1 MSREHKV
8 LIVEDEIDLLELIDF
23 NLKQAGYSTVL
34 ASTGAEALSAA
45 RAHRPDIILLD
56 LMLPDLQG
64 SDVCRVLRADP
75 ATEATPIIM
84 VTAKG
89 EEIDR
94 VVGFEL
100 GADDYVSKP
109 FSPRELVL
117 RVRAMLRRV
126 AAVSTPTAPSDR
138 IEMGG
143 LVVDAAAHE
152 ASVDGAALD
161 LTALEFRLL
170 HALVSRAGRVQSRDR
185 LLDDVWG
192 DVSVTQRT
200 VDTHVKR
207 LRDKL
212 GAESKR
218 IQTVRGVGYRF
229 LKANPK

>member
-8 LIVEDEIDLLELIDF
+8 LIVEDETDLLELIDF
-23 NLKQAGYSTVL
+23 NLKQAGYVTIL
-34 ASTGAEALSAA
+34 AETGAEALAAA

-75 ATEATPIIM
+75 ATASTPIIM

-89 EEIDR
+89 DEIDR

-117 RVRAMLRRV
+117 RVRAMLRR
-126 AAVSTPTAPSDR
+126 AAAADAVPVSADR
-138 IEMGG
+138 IEMGA
-143 LVVDAAAHE
+143 LVVDAGAHE
-152 ASVDGAALD
+152 ASVGGVALD

-170 HALVSRAGRVQSRDR
+170 HTLVSRAGRVQSRDR

-212 GAESKR
+212 GAESSR
-218 IQTVRGVGYRF
+218 VQTVRGVGYRC
-229 LKANPK
+229 PKPGGS

>member
-1 MSREHKV
+1 MSREHTV

-23 NLKQAGYSTVL
+23 NLKQAGYATIL
-34 ASTGAEALSAA
+34 AATGAEALAAA

-75 ATEATPIIM
+75 ATTSTPIIM

-117 RVRAMLRRV
+117 RVRAMLRR
-126 AAVSTPTAPSDR
+126 APAVEAISESSDR
-138 IEMGG
+138 IEMGD
-143 LVVDAAAHE
+143 LTVDVGAHE
-152 ASVDGAALD
+152 ARVCGVALD

-170 HALVSRAGRVQSRDR
+170 HTLVSRAGRVQSRDR
-185 LLDDVWG
+185 LLDEVWA
-192 DVSVTQRT
+192 DVSVTQHT

-218 IQTVRGVGYRF
+218 IQTVRGVGYRV
-229 LKANPK
+229 LKADSQ

>member
-1 MSREHKV
+1 MSRKQTV
-8 LIVEDEIDLLELIDF
+8 LIVEDETDLLELIDF
-23 NLKQAGYSTVL
+23 NLQQAGYQTVL
-34 ASTGAEALSAA
+34 AKTGAEALNAA
-45 RAHRPDIILLD
+45 RTHKPDVILLD

-89 EEIDR
+89 DEIDR

-117 RVRAMLRRV
+117 RVRAMLRRAP
-126 AAVSTPTAPSDR
+126 AATSGGPSSDVLELGALT
-138 IEMGG
+138 IDVG
-143 LVVDAAAHE
+143 AHE
-152 ASVDGAALD
+152 ARISGAVLE

-170 HALVSRAGRVQSRDR
+170 QTLVSRAGRVQSRNQ
-185 LLDDVWG
+185 LLDDVWD

-212 GAESKR
+212 GSESKR

-229 LKANPK
+229 VKESK